1 MKLLGPYSLMVFLK
15 QGEFDTCLK
24 LLHRIEERGCEP
36 SVQTYSLLI
45 KEFHKEDK
53 HLEAKAL
60 ANKIMEKGFVLDE
73 AFS

>member
-1 MKLLGPYSLMVFLK
+1 MSWKNFRYETINK
-15 QGEFDTCLK
+15 
-24 LLHRIEERGCEP
+24 EP
-36 SVQTYSLLI
+36 SVQTHSLLI

-60 ANKIMEKGFVLDE
+60 VNKIMEKGFVLDE